1 MKKDQGKSPWG
12 PLESYLSMQKPIK
25 PLHQKSISIV
35 IPTYNCS
42 ETIGI
47 TLEKILDQDYENY
60 EIIIIDAS
68 STDRTQEIVMGFNHP
83 KTTFYTVSRYHRY
96 KMLNKGIT
104 LAKGE
109 YINFLF
115 PGDFYRA
122 KHVLNHICNTLWEN
136 QSPELIFCG
145 TQLRLPRQMPRP
157 LIADLS
163 ASNLKFGIQPSTL
176 PSCWF
181 RTETLRKIGKFN
193 SNYPLRSPLELFCRF
208 YFKHHGSCVKT
219 NYILLDRDKQ
229 TLSQKII
236 YQRFMDTFRILYRY
250 IGFSGTLRWFIH
262 DKEWP
267 KIFSCFFWKI
277 KTAFS
282 R

>member
-1 MKKDQGKSPWG
+1 MKKVQNKAPWER
-12 PLESYLSMQKPIK
+12 LETYLGMQKSIL

-42 ETIGI
+42 EMIGI
-47 TLEKILDQDYENY
+47 TLEKIIEQEYENY

-68 STDRTQEIVMGFNHP
+68 STDRTQEIILSFNHQ
-83 KTTFYTVSRYHRY
+83 KIALYTVSRHHRY
-96 KMLNKGIT
+96 KMLNKGIA

-122 KHVLNHICNTLWEN
+122 RHVLNHICNTLWEN
-136 QSPELIFCG
+136 QSPELVYCG
-145 TQLRLPRQMPRP
+145 TLLRLPGQKPKP
-157 LIADLS
+157 IIKELS

-181 RTETLRKIGKFN
+181 RRETLQKLGKFN
-193 SNYPLRSPLELFCRF
+193 PKYILRSPLDLFCRF
-208 YFKHHGSCVKT
+208 YFKHHGSCIKT
-219 NYILLDRDKQ
+219 NYIFLDRDKQ
-229 TLSQKII
+229 TLPQKII
-236 YQRFMDTFRILYRY
+236 YQRFIDTLRILHQYV
-250 IGFSGTLRWFIH
+250 GFSGTIKWLFYDR
-262 DKEWP
+262 EWP
-267 KIFSCFFWKI
+267 QIFTYIFWKI